1 MKTCINRAALS
12 HLGGFLGSA
21 ERRACPRCAW
31 LSGTV
36 KSTHMPASSSR
47 SFSQA
52 LRRDQA
58 KVGSAPAAK
67 ESILPQTHYDY
78 FTQTLGADAIP
89 PSGPFGIDIRALRK
103 EFLQL
108 QAKAHPD
115 LAPADRKRQA
125 EALSARINEAYKTLQ
140 NPLLRAQYLLSLRG
154 IDVAEDETAKV
165 DDPEL
170 LMEVL
175 ETRETIEEAQEESDL
190 DPLKETNDTRI
201 QASVEVLDQA
211 FKDDDMDKAKEEA
224 VKLRYWVN
232 IKESIDGWEKGK
244 PVVLIH

>member
-1 MKTCINRAALS
+1 MKTVFTAGVATLGRPVATSVCSRCTLRLKLRTLPGHYKTTNRAFS
-12 HLGGFLGSA
+12 CVTFQ
-21 ERRACPRCAW
+21 R
-31 LSGTV
+31 
-36 KSTHMPASSSR
+36 SSQDGPHRPS
-47 SFSQA
+47 
-52 LRRDQA
+52 
-58 KVGSAPAAK
+58 PAK
-67 ESILPQTHYDY
+67 ESLLPQTHYDY
-78 FTQTLGADAIP
+78 FAQTLGSDAIP
-89 PSGPFGIDIRALRK
+89 PRGPFGIDVRALRK

-115 LAPADRKRQA
+115 LAPSDRKRQA

-140 NPLLRAQYLLSLRG
+140 NPLLRAQYLLGLRG

-190 DPLKETNDTRI
+190 LPLKEVNDGRI
-201 QASVEVLDQA
+201 ETSVQILDQA
-211 FKDDDMDKAKEEA
+211 FKDDDLEKAKEEA